1 MLFNAGLLVLSCLTA
16 SVSGFPP
23 SHLTQAGSGTDVVL
37 SCSLVEEGGGFG
49 AMGAGGGLFTRT
61 PATLVLRDLPVS
73 PDVSP
78 ETLTPYIPPATPDPE
93 DIIIEAKV
101 TSPEIPEADSLLH
114 ADCNEQEVTCEIS
127 RYFPRGT
134 EGTGLAYFIGSV
146 QLEGGGISM
155 TLVLQTLPPVGED
168 EQPAVSPLLQNK
180 LELPLSQSG
189 TLLTEVAFVVFSRS
203 QSVSAPLGGD
213 VLLDCGF
220 KQQEPFPARAMGL
233 EWRLQHRGS
242 GRRILELKAE
252 ETEEEPIVHVDRNG
266 SSVNPVVAVEEGNVS
281 LSLEELRV
289 IDEGTYICTVSTA
302 LFQAQQVM
310 QLYITQPPRVSLSV
324 DTVLFRAGLPQKVS
338 CHCERYYPL
347 DVQVEWM
354 YLPPSEKEPISLT
367 QNASHSSHRQYSDG
381 TFSLSSHLMLQPS
394 SMPPGTVVT
403 CLVSHP
409 SLSAPISVNL
419 TVSKPEPTGRP
430 YWMMLGVAIATLL
443 FLYIVLR

>member
-73 PDVSP
+73 PD
-78 ETLTPYIPPATPDPE
+78 
-93 DIIIEAKV
+93 
-101 TSPEIPEADSLLH
+101 ADSLLH

-155 TLVLQTLPPVGED
+155 TLVLQTLPPAGED
-168 EQPAVSPLLQNK
+168 EQPAVLPLLQNK

-220 KQQEPFPARAMGL
+220 KQQEPFPVRTMGL

-252 ETEEEPIVHVDRNG
+252 ETEEEPIVHVERNG

-289 IDEGTYICTVSTA
+289 IDEGTYICTS
-302 LFQAQQVM
+302 
-310 QLYITQPPRVSLSV
+310 PRVSLSV

-347 DVQVEWM
+347 DVQR
-354 YLPPSEKEPISLT
+354 EPISLT
-367 QNASHSSHRQYSDG
+367 QNASLSSHRQYSDG
-381 TFSLSSHLMLQPS
+381 TFSLSSHVMLQPS

-409 SLSAPISVNL
+409 SLSAPSSVNL
-419 TVSKPEPTGRP
+419 TVSKPEPRRP